1 MSAMYDGLRVMFVED
16 DPAVRAATAQTL
28 DLAGF
33 KIEQHASAELALKN
47 LKEYFPGVLLVDFQL
62 TGMNG
67 IALLERAVRIDR
79 SLPSHHRHGARRYFD
94 RRQGNACRS
103 V

>member
-16 DPAVRAATAQTL
+16 DPAVRAATEQTL

-33 KIEQHASAELALKN
+33 EVEQHASAESALKN

-62 TGMNG
+62 AGMNG
-67 IALLERAVRIDR
+67 IALP
-79 SLPSHHRHGARRYFD
+79 PSAWIARTM
-94 RRQGNACRS
+94 S
-103 V
+103 VVEHIPSTS

>member
-33 KIEQHASAELALKN
+33 EVEQHASAELSSEKP
-47 LKEYFPGVLLVDFQL
+47 E
-62 TGMNG
+62 G
-67 IALLERAVRIDR
+67 I
-79 SLPSHHRHGARRYFD
+79 LPRRPV
-94 RRQGNACRS
+94 G
-103 V
+103 